1 MIHDFDRSGY
11 IGASDVRYV
20 CGAWKGKSFE
30 NWWLEKLGVRQ
41 NRYQNRYMQAGTA
54 WEHRILEALQVPG
67 LEMDS
72 QFIREE
78 LKLRVNLD
86 GNTRDKI
93 YEVKTYRLK
102 NGFHPDKWHRCQVL
116 VQMLGSGI
124 RQGEIL
130 YYGLR
135 EQDYSTLG
143 AVDGNRIHRV
153 VVDFDLAWLNQ
164 VYLPRHR
171 ELVRCMVER
180 VFPPVWEREKGE
192 KI

>member
-1 MIHDFDRSGY
+1 MIHDYDRSGY

-20 CGAWKGKSFE
+20 MGSWQGKTFE
-30 NWWLEKLGVRQ
+30 NWWMEKLGLRHKRYS
-41 NRYQNRYMQAGTA
+41 NRFMEAGTA
-54 WEHRILEALQVPG
+54 WEHRILQSLNIPG
-67 LEMDS
+67 MELDN

-86 GNTRDKI
+86 GNTQDKI

-102 NGFHPDKWHRCQVL
+102 NGFHPQKWHELQVQ

-135 EQDYSTLG
+135 EQDYSCAGL
-143 AVDGNRIHRV
+143 VDVGRIYRV
-153 VVDFDLAWLNQ
+153 PVSFDPAWLDQ
-164 VYLPRHR
+164 SYLPRHR
-171 ELVRCMVER
+171 ELVRAMLG
-180 VFPPVWEREKGE
+180 REYPR
-192 KI
+192 KIN

>member
-20 CGAWKGKSFE
+20 MGSWQGKTFE
-30 NWWLEKLGVRQ
+30 NWWLEKLGLRC
-41 NRYQNRYMQAGTA
+41 NGYRNRYMEAGNA
-54 WEHRILEALQVPG
+54 WEHRILQSLNIPG
-67 LEMDS
+67 MEMDN

-86 GNTRDKI
+86 GNTPDKI

-102 NGFHPDKWHRCQVL
+102 NGYKPQKWHLLQVQ

-124 RQGEIL
+124 HKGEIL

-135 EQDYSTLG
+135 EQDYACVG
-143 AVDGNRIHRV
+143 KVDPGRLTRV
-153 VVDFDLAWLNQ
+153 SVVFDPAWLDQ
-164 VYLPRHR
+164 CYLPRHR
-171 ELVRCMVER
+171 ELVRAMLG
-180 VFPPVWEREKGE
+180 REYPRE
-192 KI
+192 CF

>member
-1 MIHDFDRSGY
+1 MIHDYDRSGY

-20 CGAWKGKSFE
+20 MGRWQGKTFE
-30 NWWLEKLGVRQ
+30 NWWMEKLGIRCKGYC
-41 NRYQNRYMQAGTA
+41 NRFMEAGNA
-54 WEHRILEALQVPG
+54 WEHRILESLHIPG
-67 LEMDS
+67 MELDR

-102 NGFHPDKWHRCQVL
+102 NGFKPTKWHIWQVQ

-124 RQGEIL
+124 REGEIL

-135 EQDYSTLG
+135 EQDYACVGL
-143 AVDGNRIHRV
+143 VDPNRLHRV
-153 VVDFDLAWLNQ
+153 PVAFDPAWLNHC
-164 VYLPRHR
+164 YLPRHR
-171 ELVRCMVER
+171 ELVRAMLG
-180 VFPPVWEREKGE
+180 REYPRE
-192 KI
+192 IY

>member
-20 CGAWKGKSFE
+20 CGNWRGKTFE
-30 NWWLEKLGVRQ
+30 NWWLEKLGARHS
-41 NRYQNRYMQAGTA
+41 RYQNRYMQAGNA
-54 WEHRILEALQVPG
+54 WEHRILRAVNIPG
-67 LEMDS
+67 LELDS
-72 QFIREE
+72 QFILEE

-86 GNTRDKI
+86 GNTLDKI
-93 YEVKTYRLK
+93 YEVKTYRLQ
-102 NGFHPDKWHRCQVL
+102 NGFHPDKWHRYQVL

-135 EQDYSTLG
+135 EQDYSCSG
-143 AVDGNRIHRV
+143 IVDPGRINRVPV
-153 VVDFDLAWLNQ
+153 VYDPVWLDQ

-171 ELVRCMVER
+171 ELVRCMQAR
-180 VFPPVWEREKGE
+180 IFPPERECG
-192 KI
+192 I